1 MFKAIYPSS
10 KDFYYLI
17 NAMSKL
23 SDSIVINFTQEGIVS
38 RYLTDDKVLMGV
50 LNIPKDSLEEYSIE
64 KEVSVKLD
72 LTNMKKILG
81 KARSSKS
88 RLEITETDAGIK
100 IVIVD
105 DKSGTRSN
113 IYVKGEKGEIQNLK
127 EPSVSLT
134 VSATFSGDILKTII
148 DDAEEIS
155 EEAEFSTEDDY
166 IKIYVEESGKT
177 YTAFLKNS
185 KPLSSLEIEKPS
197 KSIYSLEVLKT
208 VASAANFTNNLKLNF
223 GTNLPM
229 KIEAA
234 GEKGASLS
242 FWIAPRM

>member
-23 SDSIVINFTQEGIVS
+23 SDSIIINFTQEGIIS

-64 KEVSVKLD
+64 KEISVKLD
-72 LTNMKKILG
+72 LTNLKKILG

-88 RLEITETDAGIK
+88 SLEITETDAGIK
-100 IVIVD
+100 IIIID

-113 IYVKGEKGEIQNLK
+113 IYVKGEKGEIQSLK
-127 EPSVSLT
+127 EPNVSLT
-134 VSATFSGDILKTII
+134 VSATLSGDILKTII
-148 DDAEEIS
+148 DDSEEIS
-155 EEAEFSTEDDY
+155 EEAEFSAENDC
-166 IKIYVEESGKT
+166 IKINVEESGKT
-177 YTAFLKNS
+177 YTALLRKD
-185 KPLSSLEIEKPS
+185 KPLNDLEIEKPS

-208 VASAANFTNNLKLNF
+208 VASASNFSDNLKLGF

-229 KIEAA
+229 KVEAT
-234 GEKGASLS
+234 GEKGALLS